1 MTVRALLL
9 SCVAVVLVS
18 PVTSGQS
25 QVSSSRYTIQV
36 SDVVALSYRYSP
48 EYDFTGPVQPDG
60 YITVPLL
67 GAIQIGGLT
76 VEAARDEVTQRARMR
91 LRDPEI
97 SFVLKE
103 FQKPLFTVGGE
114 VEKPGQFQLH
124 GRVGVLEAV
133 AMAGGFKRSA
143 KHSKVVLLRR
153 FDNDRHAHRRQTH
166 GARSGPRARYRARAR
181 RPPGGAAEQ
190 HQQDRAVHP
199 VCQPGL
205 AEPVG
210 LAIVPRR

>member
-1 MTVRALLL
+1 MSVRALLV
-9 SCVAVVLVS
+9 SCVAVVLAS
-18 PVTSGQS
+18 TATSGQS

-153 FDNDRHAHRRQTH
+153 FDNDRASATLIDAKRLSQ
-166 GARSGPRARYRARAR
+166 GPD
-181 RPPGGAAEQ
+181 PEHDIVLEPGDLLVVPQNNISKIERFIPFAS
-190 HQQDRAVHP
+190 
-199 VCQPGL
+199 L
-205 AEPVG
+205 ALLNPFVWQ
-210 LAIVPRR
+210 

>member
-1 MTVRALLL
+1 MSVRALLV
-9 SCVAVVLVS
+9 SCVAAVLVS
-18 PVTSGQS
+18 SATSAQS
-25 QVSSSRYTIQV
+25 QMSSSRYTIQV

-76 VEAARDEVTQRARMR
+76 VEAARDEVTQRARTR

-153 FDNDRHAHRRQTH
+153 FDNDRASATLIDAKRLAQ
-166 GARSGPRARYRARAR
+166 GPD
-181 RPPGGAAEQ
+181 PEHDIELEPGDLLVVPQNNISKIERFIPFAS
-190 HQQDRAVHP
+190 
-199 VCQPGL
+199 L
-205 AEPVG
+205 ALLNPFVWQ
-210 LAIVPRR
+210 